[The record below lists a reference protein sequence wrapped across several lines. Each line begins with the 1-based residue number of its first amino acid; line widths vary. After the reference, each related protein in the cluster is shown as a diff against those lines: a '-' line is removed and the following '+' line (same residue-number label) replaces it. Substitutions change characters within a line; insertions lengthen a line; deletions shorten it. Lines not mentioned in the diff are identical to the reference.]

1 MESSVIH
8 ISTAPMETVK
18 GNTNYALP
26 LCKKG
31 PPLSVGGTQCHFA
44 GEDHRQDDIRGQ
56 YPADSVPSYSLITPL
71 DLKGWWE
78 DFEGEWC
85 EECYAIAK
93 EEGERI
99 RIMIALEGGAM

>member
-1 MESSVIH
+1 MGGNIH
-8 ISTAPMETVK
+8 ISTEPMETVK

-31 PPLSVGGTQCHFA
+31 PPLSVGGTSCHYA
-44 GEDHRQDDIRGQ
+44 GEDHRQD
-56 YPADSVPSYSLITPL
+56 ADPKLTSYSLVNLL
-71 DLKGWWE
+71 DSNGWWK

-93 EEGERI
+93 EEGERM
-99 RIMIALEGGAM
+99 RIMIALEGGAR

>member
-18 GNTNYALP
+18 GNTNYELP

-44 GEDHRQDDIRGQ
+44 GEDHRQDDD
-56 YPADSVPSYSLITPL
+56 PSPSYSLVNLI